1 VWFAILGIVC
11 SCCHVGPPR
20 SISVFGYLHTCI
32 RAPGDRDGTEDG
44 SQASSAN
51 STANA
56 GAASFAPHISA
67 LSSSNRGVGSF
78 IAQSPIAGMHGPQGS
93 HRLMS
98 GQPVGGDA
106 ATPTPAAKRA
116 RTSPSVSPSS
126 TAVEMASAWEHLV
139 KPMTI
144 EERFPDLDGCLLLE
158 AIQNSYRD
166 CS

>member
-1 VWFAILGIVC
+1 VWYAILCIVC
-11 SCCHVGPPR
+11 SCGHVGPPR
-20 SISVFGYLHTCI
+20 SISGLGYLRTCI
-32 RAPGDRDGTEDG
+32 LAPGDWDCGEDG
-44 SQASSAN
+44 SQTSSA
-51 STANA
+51 STVNVV
-56 GAASFAPHISA
+56 AASFAPHISA
-67 LSSSNRGVGSF
+67 LSGSNRGVGSF

-98 GQPVGGDA
+98 GQPVGVESDT
-106 ATPTPAAKRA
+106 TPTPAAKRA
-116 RTSPSVSPSS
+116 RHSPSVSPST

-166 CS
+166 C